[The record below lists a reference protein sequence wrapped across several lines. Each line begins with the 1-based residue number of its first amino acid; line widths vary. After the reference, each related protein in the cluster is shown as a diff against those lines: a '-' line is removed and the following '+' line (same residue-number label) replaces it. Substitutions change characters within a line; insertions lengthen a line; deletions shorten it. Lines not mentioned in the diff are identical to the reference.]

1 MKLQKIRK
9 AAFAAAVS
17 VMMAGTLAGCGQK
30 SGETQAPASQ
40 GAQEQQSK
48 DGQTQN
54 DSAKEEAV
62 TLTMWGMSDDEEC
75 YRAVID
81 AYKQEHP
88 SVDIEL
94 ILYSSSEIDNAL
106 TTALAGKDDMD
117 IFVTNGGQYLA
128 GKVGLG
134 MTENL
139 DSYIANA
146 GFDTA
151 IYGDDFENAKYNDGS
166 VYGLPYRNSVSL
178 LVYNKD
184 YFDERGVAYPTEDT
198 TWEELT
204 EIAEK
209 MTWGDGPDKVYG
221 FYNASRNSDWMGPAN
236 TNGITYLSDD
246 LSLIQKSLELKLD
259 ACEKG
264 VMLSNAAYTAAGIGV
279 RPMFTSGKSSMYI
292 GGDWTI
298 RQLRGDREKGDFMAN
313 WDVAPMPT
321 LGEGYAKNTSMG
333 QFVYASVCSYSEK
346 KQAAYDFLQYLCGE
360 EGGMIF
366 AEMGTLPAIRT
377 EEAKTV
383 FCGDGSQL
391 PGNIEVFFETNT
403 VQGTPVRSGMSELDV
418 FVKAEADLVFNNEE
432 TPEEMINKL
441 YEEQKKYK

>member
-1 MKLQKIRK
+1 
-9 AAFAAAVS
+9 
-17 VMMAGTLAGCGQK
+17 
-30 SGETQAPASQ
+30 
-40 GAQEQQSK
+40 
-48 DGQTQN
+48 
-54 DSAKEEAV
+54 
-62 TLTMWGMSDDEEC
+62 
-75 YRAVID
+75 
-81 AYKQEHP
+81 
-88 SVDIEL
+88 
-94 ILYSSSEIDNAL
+94 
-106 TTALAGKDDMD
+106 
-117 IFVTNGGQYLA
+117 
-128 GKVGLG
+128 
-134 MTENL
+134 
-139 DSYIANA
+139 
-146 GFDTA
+146 
-151 IYGDDFENAKYNDGS
+151 
-166 VYGLPYRNSVSL
+166 
-178 LVYNKD
+178 
-184 YFDERGVAYPTEDT
+184 
-198 TWEELT
+198 
-204 EIAEK
+204 
-209 MTWGDGPDKVYG
+209 
-221 FYNASRNSDWMGPAN
+221 
-236 TNGITYLSDD
+236 
-246 LSLIQKSLELKLD
+246 
-259 ACEKG
+259 
-264 VMLSNAAYTAAGIGV
+264 
-279 RPMFTSGKSSMYI
+279 MYI